1 MINRLTEA
9 QLHRASVYNCA
20 LTKKQQREKGYAALY
35 LSAFYFPGEEAE
47 SDFMFGLKTTY
58 DQSVYPYGIL
68 PKAGLNEIIFRP
80 VTILYGGN
88 GSGKSTALNV
98 IAEKLRLERNSAY
111 NRSRFF
117 QDYVDRC
124 KAAQDERIPKG
135 SRIITSDDVF
145 DMMLDIRSI
154 NEGIDRKR
162 EELAEDYYTLKR
174 EKFQLKSL
182 DDLDHL
188 HRINQARSKTK
199 SRFIENESGK
209 SLRERSNGE
218 NAIMF
223 FQSKIEMDTLCLL
236 DEPENSLSP
245 ENQLVL
251 ADFLSESVRYCG
263 NQLVISTHSPFLLA
277 LPGAKIIDLDHHS
290 RIAESWTQLKNP
302 RVYYDFFKKHEH
314 EFE

>member
-1 MINRLTEA
+1 M
-9 QLHRASVYNCA
+9 
-20 LTKKQQREKGYAALY
+20 Y

-277 LPGAKIIDLDHHS
+277 LPGAKIIDLDHYS

>member
-1 MINRLTEA
+1 M
-9 QLHRASVYNCA
+9 
-20 LTKKQQREKGYAALY
+20 Y
-35 LSAFYFPGEEAE
+35 LSSFYFPGEEAE

-68 PKAGLNEIIFRP
+68 PKAGLDEIIFRP

-98 IAEKLRLERNSAY
+98 IAEKLRLERSSAY

-117 QDYVDRC
+117 QNYVDRC
-124 KAAQDERIPKG
+124 SVSLEEPVPKG

-162 EELAEDYYTLKR
+162 EELAEDYYALKR
-174 EKFQLKSL
+174 EKFQLRSL

-218 NAIMF
+218 SALMH
-223 FQSKIEMDTLCLL
+223 FQSKIENDTLCLL

-251 ADFLSESVRYCG
+251 ADFLAESVRYCG

-277 LPGAKIIDLDHHS
+277 LPGAKIIDLDHHA
-290 RIAESWTQLKNP
+290 RIAESWTELKNP
-302 RVYYDFFKKHEH
+302 RVYYDFFKKHAG
-314 EFE
+314 EFEN

>member
-1 MINRLTEA
+1 M
-9 QLHRASVYNCA
+9 
-20 LTKKQQREKGYAALY
+20 Y

-47 SDFMFGLKTTY
+47 SDFLFGLKTTY
-58 DQSVYPYGIL
+58 DQTVYPYGVL
-68 PKAGLNEIIFRP
+68 PKVGLDEIIFRP
-80 VTILYGGN
+80 ITILYGGN

-98 IAEKLRLERNSAY
+98 IAEKLRLNRNSAY

-117 QDYVDRC
+117 EAYVDDCR
-124 KAAQDERIPKG
+124 ATLEDAIPRE

-162 EELAEDYYTLKR
+162 EKLADDYYDLKKER
-174 EKFQLKSL
+174 FQLKSL

-188 HRINQARSKTK
+188 HRINQARGKTQ
-199 SRFIENESGK
+199 SRFIVNESGK

-218 NAIMF
+218 SALMY
-223 FQSKIEMDTLCLL
+223 FQSRMEMDTLCLL

-245 ENQLVL
+245 ENQLIL
-251 ADFLSESVRYCG
+251 ADFLTEAVRYCG

-277 LPGAKIIDLDHHS
+277 LPGAKIINLDD
-290 RIAESWTQLKNP
+290 RCRVVNNWTELKNP
-302 RVYYDFFKKHEH
+302 RVYFEFFKKHAR
-314 EFE
+314 EFEDE

>member
-1 MINRLTEA
+1 M
-9 QLHRASVYNCA
+9 
-20 LTKKQQREKGYAALY
+20 Y
-35 LSAFYFPGEEAE
+35 LSAFYFPGEETE

-68 PKAGLNEIIFRP
+68 PKAGLNEIVFRP

-124 KAAQDERIPKG
+124 KAAQDEPIPKG

-162 EELAEDYYTLKR
+162 EEMAEDYYRLKR
-174 EKFQLKSL
+174 EKFQLRSL

-188 HRINQARSKTK
+188 HLVNQARSKTK
-199 SRFIENESGK
+199 SRFIINESGK

-218 NAIMF
+218 SALMH

-251 ADFLSESVRYCG
+251 ADFLAESVRYCG

-277 LPGAKIIDLDHHS
+277 LPGAKIIDLDNHS
-290 RIAESWTQLKNP
+290 RIVESWTHLKNP
-302 RVYYDFFKKHEH
+302 QVYFDFFKKHEH

>member
-1 MINRLTEA
+1 MER
-9 QLHRASVYNCA
+9 
-20 LTKKQQREKGYAALY
+20 LY

-47 SDFMFGLKTTY
+47 TDFMFDLKTTY
-58 DQSVYPYGIL
+58 DQSVYPYGVL
-68 PKAGLNEIIFRP
+68 PRAGLEEIIFRP

-88 GSGKSTALNV
+88 GSGKSTALNI
-98 IAEKLRLERNSAY
+98 IAEKLHLTRSSAY

-117 QDYVDRC
+117 ENYVDRC
-124 KAAQDERIPKG
+124 RVTVDETIPQN

-162 EELAEDYYTLKR
+162 EQLAEDYYVLKH
-174 EKFQLKSL
+174 EKFQLRSL

-188 HRINQARSKTK
+188 HRVTQARSKTK

-218 NAIMF
+218 SALMY
-223 FQSKIEMDTLCLL
+223 FQSRIEMDTLCLL

-245 ENQLVL
+245 ENQVIL
-251 ADFLSESVRYCG
+251 ADFLAESVLYCG

-277 LPGAKIIDLDHHS
+277 LPGAKIINLDERS
-290 RIAESWTQLKNP
+290 RIVDNWTELKNA
-302 RVYYDFFKKHEH
+302 RVYYDFFKKHAD
-314 EFE
+314 EFGRG

>member
-1 MINRLTEA
+1 M
-9 QLHRASVYNCA
+9 
-20 LTKKQQREKGYAALY
+20 Y

-302 RVYYDFFKKHEH
+302 RVYYDFFKKHKH

>member
-1 MINRLTEA
+1 M
-9 QLHRASVYNCA
+9 
-20 LTKKQQREKGYAALY
+20 Y
-35 LSAFYFPGEEAE
+35 LNAFYFPGEEAE
-47 SDFMFGLKTTY
+47 SDFLFGLKTTY
-58 DQSVYPYGIL
+58 DQTVYPYGVL
-68 PKAGLNEIIFRP
+68 PKVGLEEIIFRP
-80 VTILYGGN
+80 ITILYGGN
-88 GSGKSTALNV
+88 GSGKSTALNI
-98 IAEKLRLERNSAY
+98 IAEKLRLKRNSVY

-117 QDYVDRC
+117 ENYVDRC
-124 KAAQDERIPKG
+124 RATLEDAIPRE

-162 EELAEDYYTLKR
+162 EKLADEYYDLKR

-188 HRINQARSKTK
+188 HMINQARSKTK

-218 NAIMF
+218 SAIMY
-223 FQSKIEMDTLCLL
+223 FQGKIEMDTLCLL

-245 ENQLVL
+245 ENQLIL
-251 ADFLSESVRYCG
+251 ADFLMDSVRYCG

-277 LPGAKIIDLDHHS
+277 LPGAKIINLDDHS
-290 RIAESWTQLKNP
+290 RVVDHWTELKNP
-302 RVYYDFFKKHEH
+302 RVYFDFFKKHAQ
-314 EFE
+314 EFENE

>member
-1 MINRLTEA
+1 M
-9 QLHRASVYNCA
+9 
-20 LTKKQQREKGYAALY
+20 Y
-35 LSAFYFPGEEAE
+35 LRAFYFPDEEAE
-47 SDFMFGLKTTY
+47 SDFMFALKTTY

-124 KAAQDERIPKG
+124 RVTQEDAIPKG

-162 EELAEDYYTLKR
+162 EKLADEYFDLKK
-174 EKFQLKSL
+174 ESFQLKSM
-182 DDLDHL
+182 DDLEPL
-188 HRINQARSKTK
+188 NRITQARSKTY
-199 SRFIENESGK
+199 SSFIQQE
-209 SLRERSNGE
+209 
-218 NAIMF
+218 
-223 FQSKIEMDTLCLL
+223 
-236 DEPENSLSP
+236 
-245 ENQLVL
+245 
-251 ADFLSESVRYCG
+251 
-263 NQLVISTHSPFLLA
+263 
-277 LPGAKIIDLDHHS
+277 
-290 RIAESWTQLKNP
+290 
-302 RVYYDFFKKHEH
+302 
-314 EFE
+314 

>member
-1 MINRLTEA
+1 MER
-9 QLHRASVYNCA
+9 
-20 LTKKQQREKGYAALY
+20 LY

-47 SDFMFGLKTTY
+47 TDFMFDLKTTY
-58 DQSVYPYGIL
+58 DQSVYPYGVL
-68 PKAGLNEIIFRP
+68 PRAGLEEIIFRP

-88 GSGKSTALNV
+88 GSGKSTALNI
-98 IAEKLRLERNSAY
+98 IAEKLHLTRSSAY

-117 QDYVDRC
+117 EGYVDRC
-124 KAAQDERIPKG
+124 RVTVDEKIPQN

-162 EELAEDYYTLKR
+162 EQLAEDYYVLKD
-174 EKFQLKSL
+174 EKFQLRSL

-188 HRINQARSKTK
+188 HRVTQARSKTK

-218 NAIMF
+218 SALMYC
-223 FQSKIEMDTLCLL
+223 QSRIEMDTLCLL

-245 ENQLVL
+245 ENQVIL
-251 ADFLSESVRYCG
+251 ADFLAESVRYCG

-277 LPGAKIIDLDHHS
+277 LPGAKIINLDERS
-290 RIAESWTQLKNP
+290 RIVDNWTELKNA
-302 RVYYDFFKKHEH
+302 RVYYDFFKKHAD
-314 EFE
+314 EFGRG

>member
-1 MINRLTEA
+1 MRL
-9 QLHRASVYNCA
+9 QG
-20 LTKKQQREKGYAALY
+20 EKGQVALY

-68 PKAGLNEIIFRP
+68 PKAGLDEIIFRP

-124 KAAQDERIPKG
+124 RATQEEAIPKG

-162 EELAEDYYTLKR
+162 DELAEDYYKLKH
-174 EKFQLKSL
+174 EKFQLSSL
-182 DDLDHL
+182 EDLDHL
-188 HRINQARSKTK
+188 HRINQARSKTM
-199 SRFIENESGK
+199 SRFIENGSGK

-218 NAIMF
+218 SALMH

-251 ADFLSESVRYCG
+251 ADFLADSVRYCG

-302 RVYYDFFKKHEH
+302 RVYFDFFKQHEH